1 MWNNEDDLNA
11 IGEYLIPVLA
21 SVESCRANEYWRKTY
36 GQIEGE
42 DALYVYGEYEII
54 GDATMLFSLISL
66 RKIDEFL
73 SDGKT
78 RLPSDIRY
86 SDYGICREAVLLDSN
101 SIISQGVRKKINKHI
116 AHFTDLGDPDVEDWG
131 EFYQALEM
139 AKPALKRLEE
149 VIRRLLKL
157 SDQ

>member
-21 SVESCRANEYWRKTY
+21 SVESCRANEYWRKTF

-42 DALYVYGEYEII
+42 DALYVYGEFEII

-73 SDGKT
+73 SDGKK

-86 SDYGICREAVLLDSN
+86 SLGSRLKCDTDSPEGIGCCHGKTL
-101 SIISQGVRKKINKHI
+101 
-116 AHFTDLGDPDVEDWG
+116 
-131 EFYQALEM
+131 QAPGRRGTWRNLCGTSTGIE
-139 AKPALKRLEE
+139 PA
-149 VIRRLLKL
+149 
-157 SDQ
+157 